1 MTSLRWWQR
10 LLLACLVDP
19 SLTEIG
25 LGVVALGLA
34 LALTACAPLQC
45 QTADVGIWPHPTKPA
60 PAARIIVKCDGSPKV
75 ILDAERV
82 GP

>member
-1 MTSLRWWQR
+1 MTSLRWRQR

-34 LALTACAPLQC
+34 LALTACSPLQC